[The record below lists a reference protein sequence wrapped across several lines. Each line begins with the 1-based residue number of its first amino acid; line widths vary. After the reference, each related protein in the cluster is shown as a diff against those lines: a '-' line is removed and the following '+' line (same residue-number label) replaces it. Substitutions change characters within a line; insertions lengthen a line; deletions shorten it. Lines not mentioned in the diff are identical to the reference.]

1 MSVTSTW
8 VAFRRSVSAD
18 FRDSSVIDVC
28 AMVVVVVAN
37 RLSKM
42 EGARW
47 GGNPGAAA
55 ADDRW
60 GPLMVCALVSK

>member
-42 EGARW
+42 EGTQW
-47 GGNPGAAA
+47 GVILELQLPIIGGV
-55 ADDRW
+55 
-60 GPLMVCALVSK
+60 L